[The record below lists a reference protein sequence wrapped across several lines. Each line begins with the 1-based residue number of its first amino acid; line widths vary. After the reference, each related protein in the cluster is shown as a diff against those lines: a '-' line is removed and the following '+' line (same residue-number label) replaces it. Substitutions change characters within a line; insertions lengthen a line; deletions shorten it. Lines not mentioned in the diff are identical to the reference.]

1 MKNENIQPLLFEAME
16 AAGYVK
22 DGKPIIYE
30 FADYIG
36 VAPKTVITWK
46 KSISVIATFALKQ
59 LIENEKLRK
68 ELSSSRKFKSALK
81 EYLEK

>member
-1 MKNENIQPLLFEAME
+1 MKNENIQPLLLEAME
-16 AAGYVK
+16 SAGYVK
-22 DGKPIIYE
+22 DGKPRLNE

-36 VAPKTVITWK
+36 VAPKTVTGWK

-59 LIENEKLRK
+59 LIENERLRD
-68 ELSSSRKFKSALK
+68 ELSSSKKFKSALK